1 MRQFSRSLVLLV
13 ITSTALLGL
22 ASAHAD
28 STAGSAVAKWPYF
41 DRWSAAYE
49 ELNGDREIVIRV
61 ATSRNYVTER
71 VDAHGYVRLDLLAGK
86 VAIELDQLDRA
97 VDVWLLD
104 NKPGDGKSILPEDG
118 DVLIPLGRLA
128 PNKDGSTARLETHF
142 GPERFR
148 GVEVNWI
155 LVSEAGADPATSRLL
170 YGTRPYLENLYTRK
184 RLAREGYVEE
194 QIAPRVTD
202 KALASRSLGDAPFS
216 THPEL
221 AAGATVANKAAVI
234 ISLRPHKILAAKGL
248 VSEDV
253 FRGGE
258 VFFRETFEGNGRSC
272 GTCHP
277 PENNQTIDI
286 PFINLLS
293 NADPLFVAEQRPP
306 SDPISNLERPPLMRN
321 FGLILE
327 NVDGLED
334 PNRKFLMRGVPHSL
348 SMATSIM
355 APPGNPDVQDHTGWS
370 GDGAPSPGRLREFLL
385 GAIIQHYPNNSLAR
399 EFKEDVPPGYPFDFR
414 MPTDRE
420 LDLTNEF
427 MLNVG
432 RLSELD
438 LPTLSLTDTS
448 AEAGRTRFINSGCNG
463 CHNNASAN
471 VASGLNLNFFTGVE
485 RLPNP
490 AQGFAGINFPLDG
503 GFGGQ
508 GLNAFNFDCDGDG
521 TNDCFGDGQFNSV
534 GLIESADTAPFF
546 HNNVTPTIEGAVAF
560 YQAAPFPAPLGFTPA
575 EVDNVAAFLR
585 VINASFNLQMGV
597 QRTLA
602 ALDIEPDA
610 ANATNFI
617 DFAGIRG
624 TSNRLILLA
633 AFEVE
638 DAYQVLTG
646 GPLGTLNPDSV
657 AALSAGFDALGFAFF
672 SNNFTVRAYYLKVAA
687 ELLSKA
693 DAGLGTGT
701 GLVMGEGNL
710 LF

>member
-1 MRQFSRSLVLLV
+1 ML
-13 ITSTALLGL
+13 ALIVGTLFLGL
-22 ASAHAD
+22 ASAHAEG
-28 STAGSAVAKWPYF
+28 TAGSAVAKWPYF
-41 DRWSAAYE
+41 DRWSDVYAE
-49 ELNGDREIVIRV
+49 MNGDREVVVRV

-71 VDAHGYVRLDLLAGK
+71 IDAHGYVRLDLIGGK
-86 VAIELDQLDRA
+86 VAIELSDLDRA

-104 NKPGDGKSILPEDG
+104 NKPGPDKSILPEDG
-118 DVLIPLGRLA
+118 DVLIQLGRLA
-128 PNKDGSTARLETHF
+128 PTKDGVARLEADF
-142 GPERFR
+142 GPDRFQ

-155 LVSEAGADPATSRLL
+155 LVSEAGVDPATSRLL
-170 YGTRPYLENLYTRK
+170 YGTRSYLENLYTRQRLDRAGFVEK
-184 RLAREGYVEE
+184 R
-194 QIAPRVTD
+194 IAPEVTD
-202 KALASRSLGDAPFS
+202 QALSSRDLGAAPF
-216 THPEL
+216 
-221 AAGATVANKAAVI
+221 GANPNLGSKAPVANKAVVI
-234 ISLRPHKILAAKGL
+234 VSLRPHKILAVKGL

-277 PENNQTIDI
+277 PENNQTIDV

-334 PNRKFLMRGVPHSL
+334 PNNKFLMRGVPHSL

-399 EFKEDVPPGYPFDFR
+399 EFKEDVAPGYPFDFR

-438 LPTLSLTDTS
+438 LPMMSLTDAS

-463 CHNNASAN
+463 CHNNASSN
-471 VASGLNLNFFTGVE
+471 VATGLNLNFFTGVE

-508 GLNAFNFDCDGDG
+508 GLNAFTFDCDGDG
-521 TNDCFGDGQFNSV
+521 TNDCFGNGQFNSV
-534 GLIESADTAPFF
+534 GLIESADTPPFF
-546 HNNVTPTIEGAVAF
+546 HNNVAATLENAVAF

-575 EVDNVAAFLR
+575 EVDNVGGFLR

-610 ANATNFI
+610 AYATNFV

-646 GPLGTLNPDSV
+646 SPLGTLNPDSV
-657 AALSAGFDALGFAFF
+657 VALSAGFDALGFAFF
-672 SNNFTVRAYYLKVAA
+672 SNNFSIRTYYLKVAA

-693 DAGLGTGT
+693 DAGLGSGT